1 MVIISLSGL
10 FFSITFP
17 TTVLSISKVF
27 DKHVAYITGI
37 VITAAS
43 LVGMILNKAIGLLNE
58 SIGPDKAFYIIP
70 ASAILSAILMF
81 YLYVNTKKKLV
92 K

>member
-1 MVIISLSGL
+1 
-10 FFSITFP
+10 
-17 TTVLSISKVF
+17 
-27 DKHVAYITGI
+27 
-37 VITAAS
+37 
-43 LVGMILNKAIGLLNE
+43 MILNKAIGLLNE

-70 ASAILSAILMF
+70 ASAILSAVLMF